1 MLDDKYR
8 IVDKDDEI
16 AYEVLSEH
24 LSANTERVKKKA
36 VREIEEYG
44 DQLLAEIDRKK
55 AKQKT
60 IQLKLIPFILKKS
73 KSKFTKEELESYS
86 FEDVKKIHDEIKF
99 EESPL
104 IKIFQ
109 FIFNI

>member
-16 AYEVLSEH
+16 SYVALSEH
-24 LSANTERVKKKA
+24 LAEDTERKKKMA
-36 VREIEEYG
+36 VREMEEFG
-44 DQLLAEIDRKK
+44 KQLLAEIDRKK
-55 AKQKT
+55 LAQKK
-60 IQLKLIPFILKKS
+60 IQEKLIPYILKKS
-73 KSKFTKEELESYS
+73 KGKYVKEELESYS
-86 FEDVKKIHDEIKF
+86 FEDVKKIYDDIKT
-99 EESPL
+99 EQSPL